1 MLDDMTSAPATLR
14 AVRLCR
20 SWLFVAGADRDAL
33 ERAADSGAD
42 ALIQEL
48 EDFTPP
54 SLRPQARALA
64 ADTFA
69 HWRRHGR
76 LVAVRINPLAGDG
89 AQDLAEVMRAAP
101 DVVALPKVA
110 EPDQVRELDRE
121 VTRLE
126 RSFGLAAGSTRL
138 MPNIELARGLIQ
150 TYAIARS
157 SERVAACL
165 LASEDLAAD
174 LCAER
179 GRDAIELAYARQ
191 RFLVECVAAG
201 VPAVDCPY
209 TFRDAEGLVAD
220 ARWARRLG
228 YRSKS
233 CVEAAHAALVNDVL
247 TPSNDEV
254 AHARRIV
261 DAFDAARARGEPR
274 AEVDGLL
281 VELPTYLNAQRLLV
295 RSRELSG

>member
-1 MLDDMTSAPATLR
+1 MLDDMTNAPATSR
-14 AVRLCR
+14 AARLCR
-20 SWLFVAGADRDAL
+20 SWLFVAGADRSAL
-33 ERAADSGAD
+33 EGAADSGAD

-48 EDFTPP
+48 EDFTPA
-54 SLRPQARALA
+54 SLRPEARALA
-64 ADTFA
+64 GETYAR
-69 HWRRHGR
+69 WRRHGR

-89 AQDLAEVMRAAP
+89 GQDLAEVMRSAP
-101 DVVALPKVA
+101 DVVALPKVSD
-110 EPDQVRELDRE
+110 PGQVRELDRA

-126 RSFGLAAGSTRL
+126 RTYGLAEGSTRL

-150 TYAIARS
+150 TYAIARA

-174 LCAER
+174 LGAER
-179 GRDAIELAYARQ
+179 GRDAVELAYARQ

-201 VPAVDCPY
+201 DPAVDSPNTY
-209 TFRDAEGLVAD
+209 RDAEGLVAD
-220 ARWARRLG
+220 TRWARRLG

-247 TPSNDEV
+247 TPSSDEV
-254 AHARRIV
+254 AQARRIV

-281 VELPTYLNAQRLLV
+281 VEVPTYLNAQRLLV